1 MEIRVNLT
9 CTCRNSFGIL
19 LARSIST
26 MFSAQ
31 VFVIAVESK
40 APGALLLAPI
50 CFSYSGAYFIIAH
63 DAHMTRIRE

>member
-1 MEIRVNLT
+1 
-9 CTCRNSFGIL
+9 
-19 LARSIST
+19 